1 VRTRS
6 SRGETSSDGRVRI
19 LGATPLS
26 FGVALGVHLGLAA
39 VVTVIGLRWF
49 RPVGERT
56 SVVVSVEQLAAIDD
70 VDETLIEA
78 ERANTEPPLELD
90 EPLDTPPL
98 TPPRFADPPV
108 IPDEDEPLADAPAPT
123 EYTPPPDLFARPP
136 QRPLGSAPKPVA
148 EPIVVEEPAEPPQPP
163 PEPAPPVGEVEA
175 PPVAL
180 ASPSPA
186 YPTIAR
192 RRGWEGSVEILM
204 VLDENGRV
212 VEATIASSSGHAV
225 LDEAA
230 RGTVL
235 RSWRYVAGA
244 AGRTVRHRFT
254 FALDGVK

>member
-26 FGVALGVHLGLAA
+26 FGVALGAHLCAAA

-49 RPVGERT
+49 RPVGERS
-56 SVVVSVEQLAAIDD
+56 SVVVSVEQLASLADD
-70 VDETLIEA
+70 EEAAVEA
-78 ERANTEPPLELD
+78 EFANAEPPLELD

-98 TPPRFADPPV
+98 TPPVFDDPPV

-136 QRPLGSAPKPVA
+136 QRPLGSVPKPVA
-148 EPIVVEEPAEPPQPP
+148 EPILVEAPAEPPQPP
-163 PEPAPPVGEVEA
+163 PEPAPPIGEIEA

-204 VLDENGRV
+204 VLDQNGRV
-212 VEATIASSSGHAV
+212 VDATIVSSSGHSV

-230 RGTVL
+230 RNTVL
-235 RSWRYVAGA
+235 RSWRYAAGA

-254 FALDGVK
+254 FDLDGLK